1 MSQTNAAS
9 GNIAIVVA
17 KSNPGDQLWELDPS
31 AWGVTSGNGSSKMSY
46 SGAGAITTTVNFSG
60 LNTTAVN
67 GYPFIFYGGDQWGDQ
82 IGGQPPQFPAQ
93 LSAMKSLMMDVNYS
107 LSLTQAPGNLD
118 IADDEWLIPTQGYTG
133 GSGGALEVFVAWYFN
148 FAYGPAGSFV
158 KVFTEPVTLNG
169 TATSM
174 NFYEYSTGSGPGN
187 FIAFYPESNI
197 ASGDIRYNLLDFLN
211 EAAITA
217 GLNSSWWLAGIEFG
231 SEFGDASSVNYSLT
245 VTKLQI
251 AQMVN

>member
-1 MSQTNAAS
+1 
-9 GNIAIVVA
+9 
-17 KSNPGDQLWELDPS
+17 LWELDPS
-31 AWGVTSGNGSSKMSY
+31 AYGVTSGSGSSTMSY
-46 SGAGAITTTVNFSG
+46 SGSGSITTTVNFSG
-60 LNTTAVN
+60 SNTTAVN
-67 GYPFIFYGGDQWGDQ
+67 GYPFIFYGGDQYGDQ

-93 LSAMKSLMMDVNYS
+93 LSTMNSLIIDVDYS

-118 IADDEWLIPTQGYTG
+118 IANDEWLIPTQGYAD

-158 KVFTEPVTLNG
+158 KVFTEPVTVNG
-169 TATSM
+169 AANNV
-174 NFYEYSTGSGPGN
+174 NFDEYSTGTGPGN

-197 ASGDIRYNLLDFLN
+197 TSGEIRYNLLDFVN

-231 SEFGDASSVNYSLT
+231 TEFGDTSSVNYDLT
-245 VTKLQI
+245 VTKLEI
-251 AQMVN
+251 AQTIQ